1 MINIMW
7 YAMNLNNGIVAEAS
21 TKKEVLSE
29 IVDMNT
35 RCKRLNKGAYVYE
48 QQDESELSCWHEIA
62 YIFGSEKIAI
72 DNGFGWAFQ
81 KALAEM

>member
-1 MINIMW
+1 MW
-7 YAMNLNNGIVAEAS
+7 YAMNVDDGIIATAP

-29 IVDMNT
+29 ISDMNT
-35 RCKRLNKGAYVYE
+35 RCKRLHKGAYVYE

-72 DNGFGWAFQ
+72 VNGFGLAFTN
-81 KALAEM
+81 ALKEENGK